1 MAYQIH
7 NLSWLAQPLVFPLR
21 CQKPFSP
28 SLGEQEISMCPSD
41 ELTSL
46 ILSPLSVSSVIFIF
60 PLSLSHCT
68 LMYINHSDPC
78 KQRHIERTAR
88 FPVLVHIIYHIDIQC
103 IPPLHLSLSLSPFSI
118 YSLALIHSHSISLSY
133 SPLLPPGLRWSGAGF
148 VALACWRLN
157 ATPDECSWCAL
168 QFVSGW
174 SPNLSMHSKM
184 AWNLTL
190 NHLYSS
196 PTLILMDCIPSGST
210 LIPAHWCLLNTNQHL
225 VFHGI
230 FP

>member
-103 IPPLHLSLSLSPFSI
+103 IPPLHLSLSLSIFHLFSRAHSFSLYFSI
-118 YSLALIHSHSISLSY
+118 LFSPSSSWTPMIGSWLCSSGMLEVECHARRMQLVRTAICLGMASQFIDAQQDGLKSDPKSFVFFSHTDPNGLYPVRFHAHTSAL
-133 SPLLPPGLRWSGAGF
+133 
-148 VALACWRLN
+148 
-157 ATPDECSWCAL
+157 
-168 QFVSGW
+168 
-174 SPNLSMHSKM
+174 M
-184 AWNLTL
+184 LTQ
-190 NHLYSS
+190 Y
-196 PTLILMDCIPSGST
+196 
-210 LIPAHWCLLNTNQHL
+210 
-225 VFHGI
+225 
-230 FP
+230 

>member
-1 MAYQIH
+1 M
-7 NLSWLAQPLVFPLR
+7 NLLLLSSLLSLSPVLYSS
-21 CQKPFSP
+21 SP
-28 SLGEQEISMCPSD
+28 SL
-41 ELTSL
+41 SL
-46 ILSPLSVSSVIFIF
+46 IVLW
-60 PLSLSHCT
+60 CT
-68 LMYINHSDPC
+68 LITQILVSKGILKEQPVFQCWYTSFITLIYNASLPYISH
-78 KQRHIERTAR
+78 
-88 FPVLVHIIYHIDIQC
+88 
-103 IPPLHLSLSLSPFSI
+103 SLSPFSI